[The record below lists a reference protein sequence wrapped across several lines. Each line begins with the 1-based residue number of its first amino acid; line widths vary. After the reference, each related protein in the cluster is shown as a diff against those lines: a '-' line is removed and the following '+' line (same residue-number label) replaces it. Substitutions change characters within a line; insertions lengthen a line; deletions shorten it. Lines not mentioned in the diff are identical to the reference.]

1 MLLRDGVRCHPKVLR
16 AGAEAAWFWAC
27 CIDYSRQQLT
37 DGFVPDEALPTLAV
51 CRARV
56 GDLVERLV
64 SVGLLE
70 RGEGGVCVHDYL
82 DHNDSAQKVKKEREA
97 ATERQRVSRSRHAT
111 VTDVSQRDSGVTGAS
126 PRARVGVGV
135 GNDSVTGMG
144 SGEGAPIL
152 AGQRTHRSHALC
164 GRVCLPAFVFDE
176 LLRKRGG
183 DEVAARAYVD
193 SWALRT
199 LQALPEDEVVS
210 EDAPAWWRKQWTA
223 DHAPSAP
230 TARAAPG
237 PPVAVSQE
245 TWAEARQRQL
255 AALRGAS

>member
-16 AGAEAAWFWAC
+16 ARAEAAWFWAC

-37 DGFVPDEALPTLAV
+37 DGFVPEEALQTLCV
-51 CRARV
+51 TKSRV
-56 GDLVERLV
+56 SALV
-64 SVGLLE
+64 SSLIHVGLLHRE
-70 RGEGGVCVHDYL
+70 PGGVRVHDYL
-82 DHNDSAQKVKKEREA
+82 DHNDSAQNVRNAKRKDAERKRA
-97 ATERQRVSRSRHAT
+97 SARNPDGIQTESEQSLA
-111 VTDVSQRDSGVTGAS
+111 
-126 PRARVGVGV
+126 RARGVGV
-135 GNDSVTGMG
+135 GNGLDLSGKG

-152 AGQRTHRSHALC
+152 AGQRAHRSHVLC

-183 DEVAARAYVD
+183 DEAAARAYVD
-193 SWALRT
+193 AWALRT

-210 EDAPAWWRKQWTA
+210 EDAPGWWRKQWAA
-223 DHAPSAP
+223 DHAPSVP